1 MEERGELRQLRLQKM
16 VNYLIGSGFAKNQK
30 DVAERLNV
38 TPPSLNAALKSNSY
52 PSLIYLH
59 RVNDAYDKIFS
70 LEWLSSGEGEMLKQ
84 DEQQAAPSSVH
95 HNAIDNS
102 IVIDNSMPDSARI
115 MLANKEIEI
124 LRTQLDELREQ
135 LKQANDKNERL
146 QDKLI
151 SFIKI

>member
-16 VNYLIGSGFAKNQK
+16 VNYLILSGFAKSQK
-30 DVAERLNV
+30 DVAERIKV
-38 TPPSLNAALKSNSY
+38 SPPSLNAAMKSKSY

-59 RVNDAYDKIFS
+59 RVNDAFDNIFS
-70 LEWLSSGEGEMLKQ
+70 LEWLSKGEGEMLKQ
-84 DEQQAAPSSVH
+84 DEQQAASSVH

>member
-16 VNYLIGSGFAKNQK
+16 VNYLILSGFAKSQK
-30 DVAERLNV
+30 DVAERIKV
-38 TPPSLNAALKSNSY
+38 SPPSLNAAMKSKSY
-52 PSLIYLH
+52 TSLIYLH
-59 RVNDAYDKIFS
+59 RVNDAFDNIFS
-70 LEWLSSGEGEMLKQ
+70 LEWLSKGEGEMLKH
-84 DEQQAAPSSVH
+84 DEQQADSSVH
-95 HNAIDNS
+95 HNAVDNS

>member
-1 MEERGELRQLRLQKM
+1 
-16 VNYLIGSGFAKNQK
+16 
-30 DVAERLNV
+30 
-38 TPPSLNAALKSNSY
+38 
-52 PSLIYLH
+52 
-59 RVNDAYDKIFS
+59 
-70 LEWLSSGEGEMLKQ
+70 MLKQ
-84 DEQQAAPSSVH
+84 DEQQAASSVH
-95 HNAIDNS
+95 HNAVDNS

>member
-16 VNYLIGSGFAKNQK
+16 VNYLIGSGCAKNQK
-30 DVAERLNV
+30 DVAEKLNV
-38 TPPSLNAALKSNSY
+38 TPPSLNAALKSKSY

-59 RVNDAYDKIFS
+59 RVNDAYGKLFS
-70 LEWLSSGEGEMLKQ
+70 LEWLSTGDGEMLKQ
-84 DEQQAAPSSVH
+84 DEQQAASSVH
-95 HNAIDNS
+95 HNAVDNS

>member
-1 MEERGELRQLRLQKM
+1 MEECGELRQLRLQKM
-16 VNYLIGSGFAKNQK
+16 VNYLILSGFAKSQK
-30 DVAERLNV
+30 DVAERIKV
-38 TPPSLNAALKSNSY
+38 SPPSLNAAMKSKSY

-59 RVNDAYDKIFS
+59 RVNDAYGKLFS
-70 LEWLSSGEGEMLKQ
+70 LEWLSTGEGEMLKQ
-84 DEQQAAPSSVH
+84 SEQPASSVH
-95 HNAIDNS
+95 HNAVDNS

>member
-1 MEERGELRQLRLQKM
+1 MEEHGELRQLRLQKM
-16 VNYLIGSGFAKNQK
+16 VNYLIGSGCAKNQK

-38 TPPSLNAALKSNSY
+38 TPPSLNAALKSKSY

-59 RVNDAYDKIFS
+59 RVNDAYGKLFS
-70 LEWLSSGEGEMLKQ
+70 LEWLSTGEGEMLKQ
-84 DEQQAAPSSVH
+84 SEKPASSVH
-95 HNAIDNS
+95 HNAVDNS

>member
-16 VNYLIGSGFAKNQK
+16 VNYLILSGFAKSQK
-30 DVAERLNV
+30 DVAERIKV
-38 TPPSLNAALKSNSY
+38 SPPSLNAAMKSKSY

-59 RVNDAYDKIFS
+59 RVNDAFDNIFS
-70 LEWLSSGEGEMLKQ
+70 LEWLSKGEGEMLKQ
-84 DEQQAAPSSVH
+84 DGQQAASSVH
-95 HNAIDNS
+95 HNAVDNS

>member
-16 VNYLIGSGFAKNQK
+16 VNYLILSGFAKSQK
-30 DVAERLNV
+30 DVAERIKV
-38 TPPSLNAALKSNSY
+38 SPPSLNAAMKSKSY

-59 RVNDAYDKIFS
+59 RVNDAFDNIFS
-70 LEWLSSGEGEMLKQ
+70 LEWLSKGEGEMLKH
-84 DEQQAAPSSVH
+84 DEQQAASSVH
-95 HNAIDNS
+95 HNAVDNS